1 MAIVLKKDK
10 MSEIERDIVKRQ
22 ASCISNTSTSNTQIQ
37 SLSISCDT
45 ERKKY

>member
-22 ASCISNTSTSNTQIQ
+22 ASCISNTSTSIEFE
-37 SLSISCDT
+37 IYCY
-45 ERKKY
+45 KYKYT